1 MAKTYPKQLGDWVKQ
16 RVSTRRDMNLVAFLA
31 VREDVKVAV
40 EAGFS
45 VKTVWRNMRET
56 GRIDFGYDTFLNHVN
71 RLIRRASVEQRSTAP
86 QPSPKMANDER
97 KQKLKPAH
105 TSQKVAKPAAV
116 AGFTFNPEAKKE
128 DLI

>member
-31 VREDVKVAV
+31 VREDVRVAV
-40 EAGFS
+40 EAGFA

-71 RLIRRASVEQRSTAP
+71 RLIRRSSVEQTSVGSQTN
-86 QPSPKMANDER
+86 PKKIADER

-105 TSQKVAKPAAV
+105 TAQRAAKPAV

>member
-40 EAGFS
+40 EAGFA

-71 RLIRRASVEQRSTAP
+71 RLIRRSSVEPTSVAP
-86 QPSPKMANDER
+86 QLNPTRINDER
-97 KQKLKPAH
+97 QQQLKPGH
-105 TSQKVAKPAAV
+105 TAQKAAKPASV